1 MKNNKTIAEALADE
15 IMNCEKGLPASYA
28 IRKKEETEKMAKGN
42 RWEKIKQYIQTLK
55 SIKIKQLNYINL
67 FPFVLF

>member
-1 MKNNKTIAEALADE
+1 MKNNKTIAETLADE

-42 RWEKIKQYIQTLK
+42 RWEKI
-55 SIKIKQLNYINL
+55 
-67 FPFVLF
+67 